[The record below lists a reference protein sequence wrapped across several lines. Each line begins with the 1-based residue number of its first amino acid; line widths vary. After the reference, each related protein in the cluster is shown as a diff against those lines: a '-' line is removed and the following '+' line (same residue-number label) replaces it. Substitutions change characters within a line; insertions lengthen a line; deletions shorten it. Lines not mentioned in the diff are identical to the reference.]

1 MQKSLSKN
9 LVSTGWMNIHMDD
22 NLFQAKLKYN
32 LYRVDG
38 KGNVHVDKNS
48 SFSDVNKVKSKF

>member
-1 MQKSLSKN
+1 
-9 LVSTGWMNIHMDD
+9 MNIHMDD